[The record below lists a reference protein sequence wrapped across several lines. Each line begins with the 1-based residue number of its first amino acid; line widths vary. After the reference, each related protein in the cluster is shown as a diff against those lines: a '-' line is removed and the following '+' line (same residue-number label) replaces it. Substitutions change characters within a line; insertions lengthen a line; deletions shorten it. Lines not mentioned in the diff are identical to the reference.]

1 VISFNAIQLRRACW
15 LALIAVLALALLP
28 TVSRALAAADGQ
40 VSWAEVCTPQGMRAV
55 ALAADSGVDEPSP
68 AGAGVAL
75 EHCPYCATS
84 AVALG
89 MPPAPVTVSR
99 LPALG
104 TELPALFLQA
114 PATLHAWRSAQPR
127 APPVL
132 S

>member
-1 VISFNAIQLRRACW
+1 MD
-15 LALIAVLALALLP
+15 
-28 TVSRALAAADGQ
+28 AADGKS
-40 VSWAEVCTPQGMRAV
+40 SWAEVCTPQGMRAV
-55 ALAADSGVDEPSP
+55 SLAADSGVDEPSP
-68 AGAGVAL
+68 ARADAAL

-89 MPPAPVTVSR
+89 MPPAAITVSR

-104 TELPALFLQA
+104 AELPALFLQA
-114 PATLHAWRSAQPR
+114 PHTLHAWRSAQPR